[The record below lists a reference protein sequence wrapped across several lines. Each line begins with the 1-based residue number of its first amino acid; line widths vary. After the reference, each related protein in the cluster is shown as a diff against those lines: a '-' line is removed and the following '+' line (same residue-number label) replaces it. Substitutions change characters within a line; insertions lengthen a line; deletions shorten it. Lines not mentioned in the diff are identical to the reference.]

1 MEWNEASGAL
11 FAAYPSDGGG
21 MESGSAA
28 GINRPRRPNPANA
41 RLEKPRAVM
50 IGEPAPRLIADK
62 APTEEGILEPATVCK
77 GRPSQADA
85 ERLPAVTKAGDGK
98 PGAVGIEIAIAGGVR
113 RGVGVLRTGVAGGGG
128 AIDVGFYPAIEIV
141 GAGGMADVSRG
152 IFRGVEREGLSF
164 GQGGGVL
171 ILAEDF
177 DMAGDDVDGAAVVKI
192 IEAEGGVRGGLGG
205 EVAARDA
212 EIIGGRINV
221 ERSGALANN
230 ECRYRERDRK
240 TRGRCFG

>member
-1 MEWNEASGAL
+1 M
-11 FAAYPSDGGG
+11 
-21 MESGSAA
+21 
-28 GINRPRRPNPANA
+28 
-41 RLEKPRAVM
+41 
-50 IGEPAPRLIADK
+50 
-62 APTEEGILEPATVCK
+62 
-77 GRPSQADA
+77 
-85 ERLPAVTKAGDGK
+85 
-98 PGAVGIEIAIAGGVR
+98 
-113 RGVGVLRTGVAGGGG
+113 RTGVAGGGG

-230 ECRYRERDRK
+230 EAGGASAVIEREIVKLKDGVLVEEGHGAIFKFDGGAAVIRGQDVALTDREI
-240 TRGRCFG
+240 